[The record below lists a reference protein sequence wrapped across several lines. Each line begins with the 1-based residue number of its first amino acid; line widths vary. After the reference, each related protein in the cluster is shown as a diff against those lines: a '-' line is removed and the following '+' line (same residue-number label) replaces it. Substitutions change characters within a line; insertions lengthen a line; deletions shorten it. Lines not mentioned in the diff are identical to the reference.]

1 MNVTV
6 DVQGQKL
13 RVLQNKKEFV
23 AGSQKF
29 VRFQFTLDEDWDK
42 LMKFAQFRQNGVAYN
57 SYLDEENSAYLPTE
71 IGEGTC
77 TMMLY
82 GSGGEVIGT
91 TNYITFTIDKNI
103 LISDASST
111 DISESLYQQLVT
123 KINALSSWNGQSVS
137 DLVEADKELQRQ
149 INQKAKQS
157 DLEAEVTRAQTAEKK
172 NSDAIMLKASQSSV
186 DELSQKVTQLENN
199 EVIAEKISQAVSL
212 EMDRY
217 LTSGKLASMTIT
229 DGSIA
234 RTKVD
239 SNFEQTL
246 AKADTAMQ
254 PSVYDPNGRNVD
266 VYSYAQSKA
275 DSVQKNVDAV
285 KDEIVKSYKLTDT
298 LTYTNLSDTIQGAV
312 TLARTYAQALL
323 ADYKA
328 FTIKIVDE
336 LPNAGESMTFYLL
349 PNKWGLISKKHHC
362 CSL

>member
-29 VRFQFTLDEDWDK
+29 VRFEFTLDEDWDN
-42 LMKFAQFRQNGVAYN
+42 LLKFAQFRQGGVAYN
-57 SYLDEENSAYLPTE
+57 QYLDNENGAYLPAE

-91 TNYITFTIDKNI
+91 TNYVTFTIDKNN
-103 LISDASST
+103 LISDSSST
-111 DISESLYQQLVT
+111 EISESLYQQLVT

-199 EVIAEKISQAVSL
+199 EVIAEKISQAVNL

-254 PSVYDPNGRNVD
+254 PSVYDPSGRNVD
-266 VYSYAQSKA
+266 VYSNAQSKA
-275 DSVQKNVDAV
+275 ASVQQNVDAI
-285 KDEIVKSYKLTDT
+285 KDEINKSYMLKDT
-298 LTYTNLSDTIQGAV
+298 LTYTILSDT
-312 TLARTYAQALL
+312 
-323 ADYKA
+323 
-328 FTIKIVDE
+328 
-336 LPNAGESMTFYLL
+336 P
-349 PNKWGLISKKHHC
+349 
-362 CSL
+362 

>member
-111 DISESLYQQLVT
+111 DISESHQ
-123 KINALSSWNGQSVS
+123 
-137 DLVEADKELQRQ
+137 
-149 INQKAKQS
+149 AKC
-157 DLEAEVTRAQTAEKK
+157 
-172 NSDAIMLKASQSSV
+172 
-186 DELSQKVTQLENN
+186 
-199 EVIAEKISQAVSL
+199 
-212 EMDRY
+212 
-217 LTSGKLASMTIT
+217 
-229 DGSIA
+229 
-234 RTKVD
+234 
-239 SNFEQTL
+239 
-246 AKADTAMQ
+246 
-254 PSVYDPNGRNVD
+254 
-266 VYSYAQSKA
+266 
-275 DSVQKNVDAV
+275 
-285 KDEIVKSYKLTDT
+285 IVKLERSECVRSCRSRQRVAA
-298 LTYTNLSDTIQGAV
+298 SDQSEGETVRSGS
-312 TLARTYAQALL
+312 RGDKSSDSRKEKCRCNYA
-323 ADYKA
+323 
-328 FTIKIVDE
+328 
-336 LPNAGESMTFYLL
+336 
-349 PNKWGLISKKHHC
+349 
-362 CSL
+362 

>member
-157 DLEAEVTRAQTAEKK
+157 DLEAEVTRAQTVEKK
-172 NSDAIMLKASQSSV
+172 NADAIMLKASQSSV

-199 EVIAEKISQAVSL
+199 EVIA
-212 EMDRY
+212 
-217 LTSGKLASMTIT
+217 GK
-229 DGSIA
+229 DFPGS
-234 RTKVD
+234 
-239 SNFEQTL
+239 
-246 AKADTAMQ
+246 
-254 PSVYDPNGRNVD
+254 
-266 VYSYAQSKA
+266 
-275 DSVQKNVDAV
+275 
-285 KDEIVKSYKLTDT
+285 
-298 LTYTNLSDTIQGAV
+298 
-312 TLARTYAQALL
+312 
-323 ADYKA
+323 
-328 FTIKIVDE
+328 
-336 LPNAGESMTFYLL
+336 
-349 PNKWGLISKKHHC
+349 
-362 CSL
+362 